1 MNLILPLPFLP
12 RKKLTE
18 GWGHLSSCRVSPGD
32 QGEVRCCDHPTG
44 RIHSWRA
51 DEWPLLSGEH
61 HSYDPWSNPIPQALK
76 SISIT
81 WWLQRGLLPY
91 GCQNTVTVTHSK
103 HQLSRNWSRGITS
116 HSAVIKDTVEGFVL
130 TKLVEW
136 CLIWDIFTLEDMQQQ
151 PSTKVHIETLLMTLA
166 DFISA
171 TPLLRSTEVSLV
183 SNISANY
190 KFLFVVRE
198 G

>member
-1 MNLILPLPFLP
+1 M
-12 RKKLTE
+12 
-18 GWGHLSSCRVSPGD
+18 
-32 QGEVRCCDHPTG
+32 
-44 RIHSWRA
+44 
-51 DEWPLLSGEH
+51 
-61 HSYDPWSNPIPQALK
+61 
-76 SISIT
+76 
-81 WWLQRGLLPY
+81 
-91 GCQNTVTVTHSK
+91 
-103 HQLSRNWSRGITS
+103 
-116 HSAVIKDTVEGFVL
+116 IKDTVEGFVL

>member
-1 MNLILPLPFLP
+1 M
-12 RKKLTE
+12 
-18 GWGHLSSCRVSPGD
+18 
-32 QGEVRCCDHPTG
+32 
-44 RIHSWRA
+44 
-51 DEWPLLSGEH
+51 
-61 HSYDPWSNPIPQALK
+61 
-76 SISIT
+76 
-81 WWLQRGLLPY
+81 
-91 GCQNTVTVTHSK
+91 
-103 HQLSRNWSRGITS
+103 
-116 HSAVIKDTVEGFVL
+116 L